1 MKGPKQVNVHEAKT
15 KLSQLLAEVEGGRE
29 IIVARNGKPVAKL
42 IPFPTEGKKKG
53 FRPGTLKGEIWMSPD
68 FDAPLSDEELKA
80 WGY

>member
-1 MKGPKQVNVHEAKT
+1 MKGSRQVNVHEAKT
-15 KLSQLLAEVEGGRE
+15 TLSRLLAEVEGGRE

-42 IPFPTEGKKKG
+42 VPIQLEPRKKLTLG
-53 FRPGTLKGEIWMSPD
+53 DLKGKIWMSPD